1 MPAGKRLYRIY
12 YNTYSDEVHE
22 RVKRALSTL
31 GNVVDHP
38 SRVHPEFRFVEL
50 LVEEPGLED
59 KIRSLA
65 AQAGVKNVKVDYID
79 TTR

>member
-1 MPAGKRLYRIY
+1 MPAGKKLYRIY

-22 RVKRALSTL
+22 RVKQALSTL

-50 LVEEPGLED
+50 LVEEPGLEE